1 LSVSGYQPFKVD
13 MKHLMENLRDHYRIE
28 IEEAAIVEN
37 VDNCID
43 ERYSEIRFLVNE
55 GKLEIFMSG
64 DGMSS
69 ETFWVTLPKM
79 AATTKETASGALG
92 RYGWGMKVC
101 LWIANQVNIETKKGD
116 FHGAQSW
123 KMIGGIPSWKKEQPK
138 KILDGN
144 FTYVAI
150 ELNDEYKA
158 KITPELIVKT
168 LQKFYPTVLRGAPV
182 QNRYVEKRVLKMIV
196 NEHIVEPPCE
206 IDYEKRVPIKAT
218 VGNKEATGY
227 VYLSK
232 ESLPEEERG
241 IWIIVHGRKITN
253 DFFGYYD
260 DKITGYVHADFLIK
274 DLRGD
279 KTQLMKT
286 HRWRKLSEAIAQQL
300 KEFMSEI
307 GALREEKLPK
317 DIVKRIHI
325 EINELVRYF
334 PELQELAKKL
344 GIGISQDVLIPKKEG
359 STPTTLEEGSERERG
374 LESGQGGGEGVPVKL
389 GEEHEKAPTG
399 EGGEDRAEK
408 RKRKR
413 GVEIKRLP
421 SSEKKEA
428 WFTPDG
434 IVFINTTF
442 PTYKKAEKMH
452 SLEYH
457 IERCAIEAILEYA
470 ANEGVISDTTIK
482 SYKNDVFAKWGE
494 L

>member
-1 LSVSGYQPFKVD
+1 

-28 IEEAAIVEN
+28 LEEAAIVEN

-43 ERYSEIRFLVNE
+43 ERYSEIQFIVDE
-55 GKLEIFMSG
+55 GKLEILMTG

-69 ETFWVTLPKM
+69 ETFWITLPQM
-79 AATTKETASGALG
+79 AATTKESISGALG

-101 LWIANQVNIETKKGD
+101 LWVAEKVDIETKKGN
-116 FHGAQSW
+116 FHGAQAW
-123 KMIGGIPSWKKEQPK
+123 KLIKGIPYWKKEEPK
-138 KILDGN
+138 KSINSD
-144 FTYVAI
+144 FTCVTI
-150 ELNDEYKA
+150 KLNDEYKE
-158 KITPELIVKT
+158 KITPELIIKT
-168 LQKFYPTVLRGAPV
+168 LQNFYPTVLRGAPV
-182 QNRYVEKRVLKMIV
+182 RNRYGEKRVLKMIV
-196 NEHIVEPPCE
+196 NGHVVDPPPE
-206 IDYEKRVPIKAT
+206 ILYEKRKPIVARI
-218 VGNKEATGY
+218 GNDEATGY
-227 VYLSK
+227 IYLSK
-232 ESLPEEERG
+232 EPLPEEEKG
-241 IWIIVHGRKITN
+241 IWIIVHGRKIIN

-260 DKITGYVHADFLIK
+260 DKITGYIHADFLIK

-279 KTQLMKT
+279 KTQLIKT

-300 KEFMSEI
+300 KEFMNEI
-307 GALREEKLPK
+307 GTLREQELPK

-325 EINELVRYF
+325 EINELVRHF

-359 STPTTLEEGSERERG
+359 DIQTTFDVGSKRERG
-374 LESGQGGGEGVPVKL
+374 LEAGQEGGEGVPVKP
-389 GEEHEKAPTG
+389 GEDQDKAPTTGVG
-399 EGGEDRAEK
+399 EGGAEK

-413 GVEIKRLP
+413 GIEIKRLP

-470 ANEGVISDTTIK
+470 ANEGVISETVIK
-482 SYKNDVFAKWGE
+482 SYKNIVFAKWGE